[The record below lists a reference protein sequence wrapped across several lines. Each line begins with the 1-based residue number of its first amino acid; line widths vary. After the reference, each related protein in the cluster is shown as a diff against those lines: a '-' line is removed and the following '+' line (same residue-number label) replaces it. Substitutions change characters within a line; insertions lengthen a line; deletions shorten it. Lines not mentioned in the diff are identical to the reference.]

1 MVNDREG
8 KGNIKLGYKEFIN
21 PSYLLCHD
29 REGKVNGDECEAWM
43 LGADRGFLDLP
54 FRSRS

>member
-29 REGKVNGDECEAWM
+29 REGKVNGDEFHACI
-43 LGADRGFLDLP
+43 LSP
-54 FRSRS
+54 K